1 MTDRDR
7 LRLLVELRP
16 AFDGHAGI
24 PQETRLLFRGLRQL
38 PGLEVDGLLQSSQFL
53 LARGLPTDART
64 LANWP
69 QHRRINRLSRVV
81 VSAEPGRKPTR
92 YELLQGRLRVLSTL
106 VGGTQSLSAF
116 EPTWHR
122 DFLWRALFAK
132 TLPPQDFDAVTG
144 GGYRILRLPR
154 GMANQWALGLRPWLR
169 RPVYPRVDT
178 RGYDVLVVE
187 TPFPG
192 RPTGSTRLVVRY
204 HDAIPILMPHSISDR
219 STHQASHYHALRRNV
234 DDGAWFACVSEAV
247 RRDLLELFPQ
257 LESRSETIHNMVSHH
272 YYAGAPEP
280 QRVPDILRTRRA
292 RHEGLQPPKDGE
304 SALAPAAGP
313 RRRDQRA
320 APAAYLLMVSTLEPR
335 KNHLGLLAAWER
347 LRHAGHPNLQ
357 LVFVGSRGWD
367 ADPIIAKCRPW
378 VARGALHL
386 LEDVPATELRLLY
399 QHAAITVCPSFGEGF
414 DFAGVEAMQC
424 GGIVAASDLPVH
436 REVYDDAAVYFN
448 PYDAEAIAAAVA
460 ALLSDDAAPHRAQR
474 VERGA
479 SVSRRYRPEVLL
491 PRWQAF
497 LQRATA
503 APLPRASIA
512 APPSRKPGTS

>member
-1 MTDRDR
+1 MTGSDR

-38 PGLEVDGLLQSSQFL
+38 PGLEVDGLLQSSQFF
-53 LARGLPTDART
+53 LARGLPTDPRT
-64 LANWP
+64 LATWP

-92 YELLQGRLRVLSTL
+92 HELLQGRLRVLSTL

-116 EPTWHR
+116 DPTWHR

-132 TLPPQDFDAVTG
+132 TLPPQDFETATG
-144 GGYRILRLPR
+144 GGYRILRLAR

-178 RGYDVLVVE
+178 RGYDALVVE

-192 RPTGSTRLVVRY
+192 RATGRTRLVVRY

-234 DDGAWFACVSEAV
+234 EDGAWFACVSEAV

-257 LESRSETIHNMVSHH
+257 LESRSQTIHNMVSHH
-272 YYAGAPEP
+272 YFAGDPEP
-280 QRVPDILRTRRA
+280 HRVPDILRTRRT
-292 RHEGLQPPKDGE
+292 RSDDVPPSTDGE
-304 SALAPAAGP
+304 PAPE
-313 RRRDQRA
+313 
-320 APAAYLLMVSTLEPR
+320 YLLMVSTLEPR

-357 LVFVGSRGWD
+357 LVFVGARGWD

-386 LEDVPATELRLLY
+386 LEDVPASELRLLY
-399 QHAAITVCPSFGEGF
+399 QHATLTVCPSFGEGF

-424 GGIVAASDLPVH
+424 GGVVAASELPVH

-448 PYDAEAIAAAVA
+448 PYDVESIARSLA
-460 ALLSDDAAPHRAQR
+460 ALLSADAAPRRAQL

-479 SVSRRYRPEVLL
+479 AVSLRYRPEALL

-497 LQRATA
+497 LERATA
-503 APLPRASIA
+503 PGSRPASIA
-512 APPSRKPGTS
+512 APPPRNPGTP